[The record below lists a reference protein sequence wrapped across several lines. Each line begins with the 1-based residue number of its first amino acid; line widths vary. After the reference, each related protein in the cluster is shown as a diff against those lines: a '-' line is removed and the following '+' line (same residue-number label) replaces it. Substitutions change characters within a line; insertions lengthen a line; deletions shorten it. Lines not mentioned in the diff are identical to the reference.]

1 MKKIAVVV
9 AGGIG
14 TRMNS
19 ETPKQFMM
27 IAGKPVLYYTIQTF
41 LQSYDDLKIVLVLPE
56 EHIAAGQE
64 IIDAYFDYS
73 RIQITAG
80 GRTRFHSVQNGLQL
94 IHEESIIFVHDG
106 VRCLLTKDL
115 IHRCYDAALEFGSAI
130 PVINSKDSVRILT
143 GDGNETIDREKVKIV
158 QTPQTFHSQIL
169 LPAYKIDYKDFF
181 TDEASVVEAFGLKVM
196 LVDGEINNLKITEK
210 IDLKIAEI
218 FLEMNN

>member
-1 MKKIAVVV
+1 MCAH
-9 AGGIG
+9 A
-14 TRMNS
+14 R
-19 ETPKQFMM
+19 
-27 IAGKPVLYYTIQTF
+27 A
-41 LQSYDDLKIVLVLPE
+41 
-56 EHIAAGQE
+56 
-64 IIDAYFDYS
+64 S
-73 RIQITAG
+73 R
-80 GRTRFHSVQNGLQL
+80 
-94 IHEESIIFVHDG
+94 
-106 VRCLLTKDL
+106 
-115 IHRCYDAALEFGSAI
+115 
-130 PVINSKDSVRILT
+130 DSVRILT

>member
-80 GRTRFHSVQNGLQL
+80 GRTRFHSVQNGIQL